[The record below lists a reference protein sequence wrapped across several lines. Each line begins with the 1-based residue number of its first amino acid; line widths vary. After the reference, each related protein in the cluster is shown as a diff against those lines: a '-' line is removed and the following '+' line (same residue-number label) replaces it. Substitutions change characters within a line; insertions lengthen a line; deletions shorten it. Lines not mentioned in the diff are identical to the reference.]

1 VLRLFPYLPPK
12 TVSKIFDMIAS
23 GLGAEADSV
32 HQDIESDEQG
42 MFRHHK
48 EVLEQYG
55 FLLQWGI
62 TALEARAHEKAAG
75 ATVTKG
81 RGKGAKAK
89 AAAAKP
95 WDPVEQVKQAL
106 DIMAKT
112 LRVKLQRIFVTSSER
127 DTAISLFTRPS
138 YLILESEQRVKNQD
152 VRMRI
157 FKVLCLAVKHHGH
170 AFGAQTS
177 IVQNLSYFEHLAE
190 PMAEFLQILSEQFD
204 YPQLTDEILK

>member
-1 VLRLFPYLPPK
+1 
-12 TVSKIFDMIAS
+12 MIAS
-23 GLGAEADSV
+23 GLGGAADV
-32 HQDIESDEQG
+32 AHQDIENDEQDQ
-42 MFRHHK
+42 FQHHK
-48 EVLEQYG
+48 EVLEMYG

-62 TALEARAHEKAAG
+62 TAIEARAHEKS
-75 ATVTKG
+75 ATTTVARG
-81 RGKGAKAK
+81 RGRGGAKAK

-95 WDPVEQVKQAL
+95 WDPVDQVRMAL
-106 DIMAKT
+106 DMMAKT
-112 LRVKLQRIFVTSSER
+112 LRVKLNRIFVTTSER
-127 DTAISLFTRPS
+127 DTAIGLFTRPS

-152 VRMRI
+152 IRMRV